1 MMSKSNPDHEI
12 IHLTQDISE
21 VILTSQEIQSRVQE
35 LGALLSHDYAGRD
48 PVLVGVLKGVLVF
61 MADLVRAIS
70 IPVSVDFMA
79 VSSYGPTS
87 GRQGVV
93 RITKDLDESITGRH
107 VILVEDIVDTG
118 LTLGYV
124 VKNLQARNP
133 ASLSVCALFDKK
145 VRRLVDVDIAYR
157 GFELPD
163 RFVVGYGLDYG
174 ERYRNLPFVGIMT
187 PEAYER

>member
-1 MMSKSNPDHEI
+1 M
-12 IHLTQDISE
+12 TQDICE

-35 LGALLSHDYAGRD
+35 LGALLSHDYAGKD

-79 VSSYGPTS
+79 VSSYGQTS

-124 VKNLQARNP
+124 VKNLQARDP

-157 GFELPD
+157 GFEIPD